1 MPAAQGERV
10 GVMQIQAGHPAGRR
24 AQAGVGVRL
33 GRVDRHHD
41 AVGYEHTWKPEGGGG
56 ILFGSRSFDMFLLN
70 IAILLSGLVIYLVAR
85 WVQRRRGVDLDAA
98 YREIPIE

>member
-1 MPAAQGERV
+1 MNKHA
-10 GVMQIQAGHPAGRR
+10 IS
-24 AQAGVGVRL
+24 
-33 GRVDRHHD
+33 DRTPTID
-41 AVGYEHTWKPEGGGG
+41 ITWKPEGGGG

>member
-1 MPAAQGERV
+1 VPVMSIV
-10 GVMQIQAGHPAGRR
+10 GVLSLIACVFMLWDYLRDPLSGI
-24 AQAGVGVRL
+24 
-33 GRVDRHHD
+33 
-41 AVGYEHTWKPEGGGG
+41 TWKPEGGGG